1 MATRK
6 KPVLGQALDRT
17 EDGRL
22 ARIAVPNPSKIGTR
36 LDHRILPQVPSVPS
50 KIRHTAVPRRGSR

>member
-6 KPVLGQALDRT
+6 KALAVDLQP
-17 EDGRL
+17 DGRP
-22 ARIAVPNPSKIGTR
+22 ARSTVPDPRKMGTR
-36 LDHRILPQVPSVPS
+36 LDHRILPQVPSAPA